1 MSDFGF
7 KLHGRIPHPCDQC
20 GKVFRDRNDLKRHSM
35 IHTGEKPYHCTECPK
50 RFRQKEHLKRHI
62 KEKHRREPLA
72 EELVKTDEFID

>member
-1 MSDFGF
+1 
-7 KLHGRIPHPCDQC
+7 
-20 GKVFRDRNDLKRHSM
+20 M

-72 EELVKTDEFID
+72 EELVKTIDEFTE